1 MLLCVA
7 QGSPLPDQQA
17 KSRFASA
24 QGGWASR
31 GGLGPIGA
39 GPFSPHFMPTHA
51 LLPAGSRNAAGDRAG
66 GRVGVDLPSTTKST
80 EAKPATESTVEA
92 KPRSEATMEGEG
104 ARAEAT
110 MEGKTTTEA
119 KPRSEATMEGEG
131 ARSEATMEGKTTTEA
146 KLASETAMEAEATSA
161 KAAPAEADGGKAVI
175 ARVHDTEGA
184 AAGKGR
190 RSQRRTGC
198 RNRHGGQTDCYPAHH
213 DAHSKL

>member
-1 MLLCVA
+1 
-7 QGSPLPDQQA
+7 
-17 KSRFASA
+17 
-24 QGGWASR
+24 
-31 GGLGPIGA
+31 
-39 GPFSPHFMPTHA
+39 MPTHA

-110 MEGKTTTEA
+110 MEAKATTEA

-131 ARSEATMEGKTTTEA
+131 ARSEATMEGEGARSEATMEAKTTTEA